1 MSLRQEITKGVEDE
15 NKLKIW
21 GRGLLVIGKIKGDDS
36 SEVNKKINIFIKIKK
51 HI

>member
-1 MSLRQEITKGVEDE
+1 MSLRQEITRGVEDE

-21 GRGLLVIGKIKGDDS
+21 DGGLLIIGNIKGDDS
-36 SEVNKKINIFIKIKK
+36 SEVNKKVNIFIKIKK